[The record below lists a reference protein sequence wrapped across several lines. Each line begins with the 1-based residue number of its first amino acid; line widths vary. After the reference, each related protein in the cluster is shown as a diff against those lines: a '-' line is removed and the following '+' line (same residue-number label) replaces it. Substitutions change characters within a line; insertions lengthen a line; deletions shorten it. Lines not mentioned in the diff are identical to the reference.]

1 MTRALINVPPGARR
15 GEVVTI
21 RALLEHPMETGY
33 RYDQTGKAITR
44 DIVEHFVCLFDGEVV
59 FEAKLHPAV
68 AANPYFAFPLR
79 AERSGELAFA
89 WTDGKGERHIEKA
102 QLVVSA

>member
-1 MTRALINVPPGARR
+1 MARALINVPGEAQRGA
-15 GEVVTI
+15 VVTI

-33 RYDQTGKAITR
+33 RYTQDGKAIAR
-44 DIVEHFVCLFDGEVV
+44 DIVEHFVCLLDGETV

-79 AERSGELAFA
+79 VEKSGELAFV
-89 WTDGKGERHIEKA
+89 WTDGKGRRVIEKA
-102 QLVVSA
+102 RLVVSG